1 MATIVVGNIPL
12 PQAKQIFYREP
23 KLFRSQSHYA
33 DALLRKFHP
42 YLNKAFTALT
52 DGNPYFILIEARP
65 LASPPSSGMIRAPFS
80 LLFRNALPILFMQ
93 KSIAFSI
100 RQ

>member
-1 MATIVVGNIPL
+1 MQMLSLENFT
-12 PQAKQIFYREP
+12 
-23 KLFRSQSHYA
+23 
-33 DALLRKFHP
+33 P

-93 KSIAFSI
+93 KIYRFQHPTIGELGIFLVPVARDRDGFLYQAI
-100 RQ
+100 FN